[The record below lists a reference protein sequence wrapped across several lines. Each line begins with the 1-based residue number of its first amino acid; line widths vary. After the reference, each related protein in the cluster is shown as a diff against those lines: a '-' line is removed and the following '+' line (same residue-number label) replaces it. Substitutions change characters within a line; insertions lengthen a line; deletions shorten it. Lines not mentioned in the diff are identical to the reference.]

1 MSSTIHSV
9 MFERSYWTAPEAR
22 RELKKMG
29 LTPIKHVDI
38 TKNFYRYR
46 IVDPRE
52 FERFSIKNTS
62 KHMKLVIGYY

>member
-1 MSSTIHSV
+1 
-9 MFERSYWTAPEAR
+9 MFEKSYWSTADAKK
-22 RELKKMG
+22 ELKKMG
-29 LTPIKHVDI
+29 LTPIKRVDV

-52 FERFSIKNTS
+52 FERFSIKNTN